1 MPYNI
6 ASLSRCPPSGVQK
19 ECQRVIHFIAH
30 NEVYQMQDLTD
41 EQQKCK
47 LFALVHGDESG
58 LDPNQMSL
66 NSIFLSGKQ
75 QFAHV
80 FDDASSNELLIL
92 KEVLHCQKNVRYVVG
107 EECISDCFISYRI
120 LKGRKKV
127 EGRTIKNNSELAKK
141 TL

>member
-66 NSIFLSGKQ
+66 NSIFL
-75 QFAHV
+75 A
-80 FDDASSNELLIL
+80 ANSNLRMSLTMHPL
-92 KEVLHCQKNVRYVVG
+92 MNCL
-107 EECISDCFISYRI
+107 F
-120 LKGRKKV
+120 
-127 EGRTIKNNSELAKK
+127 
-141 TL
+141 